1 MKFNARKVSPLLPG
15 APVVPDAEWGIDP
28 LASRHDMEG
37 ATVDA
42 EPATAPSGLVVQL
55 ESLTH
60 STSDFLRHEQELLVH
75 GRGLPEVGTDL
86 SGRPVVVVA
95 EAQHADLQALRRFVR
110 EQAPALI
117 ALGRVAD
124 DLVGVSWAPDVVV
137 VTAGDPSSVP
147 STDALRIARDVVV
160 LAPRG
165 SSRAE
170 QVAVETAGV
179 TPYLVDSSASA
190 EDIALLLADRDHAR
204 LVVGV
209 GLSSRLEDILD
220 PQVSVP
226 ASTFATRLKVGSR
239 LIDVTAVQA
248 LYGSRRRPLQ
258 LAFVLVTGIAAVVAA
273 IAVTPVGHD
282 WAIDVV
288 DYVQSLM

>member
-1 MKFNARKVSPLLPG
+1 MKFNARKVSPLMPG
-15 APVVPDAEWGIDP
+15 AVVAEGSGELFAPVPEADSGTADP
-28 LASRHDMEG
+28 
-37 ATVDA
+37 
-42 EPATAPSGLVVQL
+42 EPAPAISGLVVQL
-55 ESLTH
+55 DALTH
-60 STSDFLRHEQELLVH
+60 STSDFLRREQALLVD
-75 GRGLPEVGTDL
+75 GRGLPAVGTDL

-95 EAQHADLQALRRFVR
+95 EAEHADLLALRRFVR

-170 QVAVETAGV
+170 QMAVETAGV

-209 GLSSRLEDILD
+209 GLSSRLEDSLD
-220 PQVSVP
+220 PDLAVSP
-226 ASTFATRLKVGSR
+226 STFATRLKVGSR
-239 LIDVTAVQA
+239 LVDVTAVQA
-248 LYGSRRRPLQ
+248 LYGHRRRPLQ
-258 LAFVLVTGIAAVVAA
+258 LALVLVTGIAALVAA
-273 IAVTPVGHD
+273 IAVTPVGND
-282 WAIDVV
+282 WAVDVV
-288 DYVQSLM
+288 DYFQSLM